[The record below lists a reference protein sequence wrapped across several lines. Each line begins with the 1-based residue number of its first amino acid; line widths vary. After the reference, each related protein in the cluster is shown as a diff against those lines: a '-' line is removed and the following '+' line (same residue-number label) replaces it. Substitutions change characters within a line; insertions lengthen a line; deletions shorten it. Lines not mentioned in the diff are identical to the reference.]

1 MVTCTFYILNLAG
14 FRYETKTT
22 LVAEIV
28 VFNFFQLN
36 KKFYS
41 KSQISHKTN
50 TEVISFL
57 ELVSNPIVLKNAMKY
72 LHTKPTKRNTLLG
85 ISVKCSSVWIFF
97 NWAKCFLPHYR
108 WVIILKQTRQ
118 IPRVPA
124 LSSPNAPS
132 TAMSS
137 ISAGRSAI

>member
-14 FRYETKTT
+14 FLYETKTT

-57 ELVSNPIVLKNAMKY
+57 ELVSNPLFWKMQWNTFTQNQPKETLY
-72 LHTKPTKRNTLLG
+72 LE
-85 ISVKCSSVWIFF
+85 F
-97 NWAKCFLPHYR
+97 
-108 WVIILKQTRQ
+108 Q
-118 IPRVPA
+118 
-124 LSSPNAPS
+124 
-132 TAMSS
+132 
-137 ISAGRSAI
+137 